1 MGEKQ
6 CHSGGYLAAVIE
18 VERVWKIFG
27 ERGDEAF
34 QALNRGEIDETGI
47 IADFDCFLGLADC
60 SFSVE
65 RGEIFCIMGLSGS
78 GKSTVIRHLNRLIEP
93 TSGTVSLLGQNIL
106 QMDDRKL
113 RQIRSQKI
121 GMVFQH
127 MALLPHLTVRE
138 NITFPLRIQ
147 GEAKAKRWEVSEKC
161 LELVNL
167 QGHGERSPVVLS
179 GGMRQ
184 RVGLARALACDPEI
198 LLMDEPFSAL
208 DPLIR
213 RQLQDEF
220 IDLSKRLNKTT
231 VFITHDLDEA
241 MRVGHRIA
249 VMRSGR
255 IIQIGTPQEISSN
268 PADDYV
274 RKFVEGM

>member
-1 MGEKQ
+1 M
-6 CHSGGYLAAVIE
+6 AAVIE
-18 VERVWKIFG
+18 VEGLWKIFG
-27 ERGDEAF
+27 DRGDEAF
-34 QALNRGEIDETGI
+34 KALSQGKINNAGIMDE
-47 IADFDCFLGLADC
+47 FDCFLGLADC
-60 SFSVE
+60 SFAVE

-93 TSGTVSLLGQNIL
+93 TAGRISVLGQNIL
-106 QMDDRKL
+106 QLDDRKL
-113 RQIRSQKI
+113 RRMRSKQIS
-121 GMVFQH
+121 MVFQH

-138 NITFPLRIQ
+138 NITFPLRLQ
-147 GEAKAKRWEVSEKC
+147 WESKVNRWEVSEKC

-167 QGHGERSPVVLS
+167 QGHGERFPSVLS

-249 VMRSGR
+249 VMHSGR
-255 IIQIGTPQEISSN
+255 IVQIGTPQEISSN
-268 PADDYV
+268 PSNEYV
-274 RKFVEGM
+274 QRFVEGM